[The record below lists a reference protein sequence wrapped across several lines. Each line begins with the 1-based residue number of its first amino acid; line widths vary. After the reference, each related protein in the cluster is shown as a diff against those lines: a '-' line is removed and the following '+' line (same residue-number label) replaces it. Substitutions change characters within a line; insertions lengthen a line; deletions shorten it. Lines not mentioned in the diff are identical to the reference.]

1 LLSHSGR
8 SGIGFACGEWLVAD
22 CVYGAAAWGPQG
34 RGNPLLNIS
43 IRLTKETF
51 TVGTAFFM
59 FHQVDLFIFCLFNQ
73 AFSLLPIKNVGADE
87 SALIIK
93 AFRN

>member
-22 CVYGAAAWGPQG
+22 CVYGAAGGGPQG

-51 TVGTAFFM
+51 YRWNGIFYVSLSG
-59 FHQVDLFIFCLFNQ
+59 FIHF
-73 AFSLLPIKNVGADE
+73 LLIQSGFLAIAN
-87 SALIIK
+87 
-93 AFRN
+93 